1 MKTKTALTMLLAVL
15 SGTVTLGAQTSQV
28 RTNDARTLELLRRTL
43 QEQKNKPG
51 QIIRTLEALPADPG
65 PAPIRVATNAPS
77 KVAAPAQPKPN
88 KGKPVAT
95 VSPSPTLPPAKAN
108 VTVPVPPPS
117 TNTNQQKLSDYEARL
132 DEMARQKAAREQAAL
147 ARAAALTNTPAGRP
161 LTKRERLDALLRQV
175 IAGSLS
181 DADYKEQRAKIA
193 LEPD

>member
-15 SGTVTLGAQTSQV
+15 SGTTALVAQTSQV

-65 PAPIRVATNAPS
+65 PAPIRDATNAPS
-77 KVAAPAQPKPN
+77 KVAAPAPPKP
-88 KGKPVAT
+88 A
-95 VSPSPTLPPAKAN
+95 PAKVA
-108 VTVPVPPPS
+108 VTTPASPALPT
-117 TNTNQQKLSDYEARL
+117 TNTNQQKLSEYEARL
-132 DEMARQKAAREQAAL
+132 DEMARQKAAREQAAQ
-147 ARAAALTNTPAGRP
+147 ARTSALTNTPAAHP

-175 IAGSLS
+175 TAGRLS